1 MQTPE
6 RKPPPVLTFDT
17 SIDGIDQVLALA
29 MLLSYDSK
37 REIRLTSLSLS
48 RNNLQ
53 IAEFCDLIGRFYG
66 TNPTIGM
73 HAKGA
78 SDTGVS
84 PMVASVLS
92 RRTPDGKPAYSRNVT
107 RLNDTADPVAL
118 IRNALTAQPDQTAT
132 VVLAGPPTNLL
143 GMLALP
149 EGKKLVQKKVRTFI
163 LAGPF
168 GDREGIAR
176 LLELWPGSAIF
187 VSEDIGKTLRFPAS
201 SIDEDFAW
209 ASTHPVIDAFRS
221 ANTPATSLQDGV
233 PAIAMAAALFAA
245 HPEEGYFTLS
255 DPGVMTVL
263 AGGQLQFITAAQGL
277 HRQLMTGAAQS
288 ERIVQAWRQIVS
300 AKPPEPR
307 RGNRGPQP

>member
-1 MQTPE
+1 M
-6 RKPPPVLTFDT
+6 
-17 SIDGIDQVLALA
+17 
-29 MLLSYDSK
+29 
-37 REIRLTSLSLS
+37 
-48 RNNLQ
+48 
-53 IAEFCDLIGRFYG
+53 GRFYG

-92 RRTPDGKPAYSRNVT
+92 RRTPDGKPAYSRNVAK
-107 RLNDTADPVAL
+107 LNDTADPVAL

-149 EGKKLVQKKVRTFI
+149 EGKKLVQKKVRAFI

-209 ASTHPVIDAFRS
+209 ASTHPVVDAFRS
-221 ANTPATSLQDGV
+221 TNTPADV
-233 PAIAMAAALFAA
+233 P
-245 HPEEGYFTLS
+245 
-255 DPGVMTVL
+255 VL
-263 AGGQLQFITAAQGL
+263 AGGQLQFTAAQGL
-277 HRQLMTGAAQS
+277 HRQLMTDAAQS

-307 RGNRGPQP
+307 RGGRGPQP